1 MFTRLHRALTALPIA
16 VGLAAGASA
25 VTTSSSV
32 EAATGITICIWWD
45 GEEHCF
51 EVPYAIDWSEVLC
64 PGCPPDFQFRD
75 DWTTNPELV
84 ATEVS
89 QGLGDLLVSEFNHDR
104 RLRAEG
110 IAHMERATR
119 LAGPRASGL
128 PSSMDWVT
136 GVQQDVVDSM
146 GLFRRSAA
154 ATDPAV
160 ASRLRNRAIGELDQA
175 VDQLAGNV
183 TAG

>member
-1 MFTRLHRALTALPIA
+1 MFNRLHRALAALPVA

-32 EAATGITICIWWD
+32 EAATGITICIYWD
-45 GEEHCF
+45 GEKHCI
-51 EVPYAIDWSEVLC
+51 EVPFAIDWSEVLC
-64 PGCPPDFQFRD
+64 PGCPPDFHFRD
-75 DWTTNPELV
+75 DWTTNPEIV

-89 QGLGDLLVSEFNHDR
+89 QGITDLLVSEFSQDR

-110 IAHMERATR
+110 IAHFERASD
-119 LAGPRASGL
+119 LAGSRLSGV
-128 PSSMDWVT
+128 PSSMEWVT
-136 GVQQDVVDSM
+136 GMQQDVVDSL
-146 GLFRRSAA
+146 GLFRRAA
-154 ATDPAV
+154 ATTDQAV
-160 ASRLRNRAIGELDQA
+160 AARLRTQAIGELDQA